1 MHQQG
6 FIETREIWRALKDAQ
21 EFLKVKTNATLGS

>member
-6 FIETREIWRALKDAQ
+6 FIETREICRALKDAQ
-21 EFLKVKTNATLGS
+21 EFLKVKTNATLGF

>member
-6 FIETREIWRALKDAQ
+6 FIETREIWRARKDAQ
-21 EFLKVKTNATLGS
+21 EVLKVKTNAALGS